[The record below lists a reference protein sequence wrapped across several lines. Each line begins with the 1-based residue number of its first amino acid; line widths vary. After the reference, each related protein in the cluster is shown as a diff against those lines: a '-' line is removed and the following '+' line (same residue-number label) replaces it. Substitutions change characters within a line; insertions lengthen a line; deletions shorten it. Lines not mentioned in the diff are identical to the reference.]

1 MSQLFGILLFAFLMS
16 ITAWGLFLDFKNPF
30 KPQKDPRLCER
41 CIHLSKKFP
50 DGNEMYN
57 RYICSVDKEKVK
69 GYDISPEYCHDFEE
83 RSTNDPH
90 MDT

>member
-1 MSQLFGILLFAFLMS
+1 MSQLFDVLLFVLS
-16 ITAWGLFLDFKNPF
+16 ISIITWGLFLDFKNPF

-50 DGNEMYN
+50 DGNEKYN

>member
-1 MSQLFGILLFAFLMS
+1 MSQLFDVLLFVLS
-16 ITAWGLFLDFKNPF
+16 ISIIAWGLFLDFKNPF

-41 CIHLSKKFP
+41 CIHLCKKFP
-50 DGNEMYN
+50 DGNEKYN

-69 GYDISPEYCHDFEE
+69 GYDISPEYCRDFEE

>member
-1 MSQLFGILLFAFLMS
+1 MSQLFDVLLFVLS
-16 ITAWGLFLDFKNPF
+16 ISIIAWGLFLDFKNPF

-50 DGNEMYN
+50 DGNEKYN

-83 RSTNDPH
+83 RSTNDPR

>member
-1 MSQLFGILLFAFLMS
+1 MSQLFDVLLFVLS
-16 ITAWGLFLDFKNPF
+16 ISIIAWGLFLDFKNPF

-50 DGNEMYN
+50 DGNEKYN
-57 RYICSVDKEKVK
+57 SYICSVDKEKVK
-69 GYDISPEYCHDFEE
+69 WYDISPEYCHDFEE
-83 RSTNDPH
+83 MSTNDPH

>member
-1 MSQLFGILLFAFLMS
+1 MSQIFGILLFVFLMS

-41 CIHLSKKFP
+41 CIHLGKKFP
-50 DGNEMYN
+50 DGNEKYN
-57 RYICSVDKEKVK
+57 RYICSVNKEKVK
-69 GYDISPEYCHDFEE
+69 GYDISPEYCRDFEE
-83 RSTNDPH
+83 RSTNDSY

>member
-1 MSQLFGILLFAFLMS
+1 MSQLFGISLFVFLMS
-16 ITAWGLFLDFKNPF
+16 ITAWGLFLDFRNPF

-41 CIHLSKKFP
+41 CIHLGKKFP
-50 DGNEMYN
+50 DGNEKYN
-57 RYICSVDKEKVK
+57 RYICSVNKEKVK
-69 GYDISPEYCHDFEE
+69 GYDISPEYCRDFEE

>member
-1 MSQLFGILLFAFLMS
+1 MSQLFGILLFIFLMS
-16 ITAWGLFLDFKNPF
+16 ITAWGLFLDFKKPF

-41 CIHLSKKFP
+41 CIHLCKKFP
-50 DGNEMYN
+50 DGSEEYN

-69 GYDISPEYCHDFEE
+69 GYDISPEYCCDFEE
-83 RSTNDPH
+83 RSTNDSH